1 MAGVVHVQH
10 GLEAERVADERGGG
24 ADASA
29 ALEIDEIVHR
39 EPVAEMEAV
48 VEHDLFAFLDRA
60 ALALFLH
67 GHIKQ
72 QTEPTGRAER
82 INAADVALGILF
94 AQLLRGD
101 APGVVCAAQ
110 TRGKTDVEDILAV
123 LQDRLK
129 ALHEG
134 VRVHGARARDA
145 ALAHLVVELGEGELV
160 VRVLARIAVEHVG
173 QPGVRHA
180 PLLQKLRRDVAC
192 GIGVDHKVVHGI
204 LSLYIQQIIS
214 IGRSRP
220 REKTAPARRGRRA
233 SRSRARTSRS

>member
-10 GLEAERVADERGGG
+10 GLEAERVADKRGGG

-48 VEHDLFAFLDRA
+48 VEHDLFALLDRA

-72 QTEPTGRAER
+72 QTEPAGRAER
-82 INAADVALGILF
+82 INAADVTLGILF

-123 LQDRLK
+123 L
-129 ALHEG
+129 
-134 VRVHGARARDA
+134 
-145 ALAHLVVELGEGELV
+145 
-160 VRVLARIAVEHVG
+160 
-173 QPGVRHA
+173 
-180 PLLQKLRRDVAC
+180 
-192 GIGVDHKVVHGI
+192 
-204 LSLYIQQIIS
+204 
-214 IGRSRP
+214 
-220 REKTAPARRGRRA
+220 
-233 SRSRARTSRS
+233 